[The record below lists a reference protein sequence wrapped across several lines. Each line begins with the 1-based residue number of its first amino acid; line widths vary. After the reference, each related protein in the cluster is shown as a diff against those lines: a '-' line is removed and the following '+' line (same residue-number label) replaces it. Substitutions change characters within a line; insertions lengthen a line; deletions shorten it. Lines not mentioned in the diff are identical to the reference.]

1 MNEEPTQL
9 FTLLGTPVT
18 GEPVAVVN
26 PIEFAGLSIWLMERV
41 NPTDSWLVRLR
52 RGGFGLIAYGLAD
65 LAHVVGHILSAKYA
79 GAPMDQ
85 LHLSVPFPRTLYFD
99 DDVSPLAHQLRAIGG
114 PITSGLLSLLSL
126 CGYLRAAPSSAGS
139 EFYTILAG
147 MNGFLGMGS
156 LFPLSQMDGGAL
168 LKWELVKRGHT
179 PEAAEERVN
188 QVSLL
193 IGGLIIIA
201 ALIFVIRSRIASRKN

>member
-1 MNEEPTQL
+1 MNEEPI

-18 GEPVAVVN
+18 GESAALVN
-26 PIEFAGLSIWLMERV
+26 PIQFAGLTIWLMERV

-85 LHLSVPFPRTLYFD
+85 CHLSVPFPRTLYFD

-114 PITSGLLSLLSL
+114 PTASGLLSLLSL
-126 CGYLRAAPSSAGS
+126 CGYLRVAPGSAGA

-147 MNGFLGMGS
+147 MNGVLGIGS
-156 LFPLSQMDGGAL
+156 LFPLNQIDGGVL
-168 LKWELVKRGHT
+168 LKWELVKRGDT
-179 PEAAEERVN
+179 PDAAEKRVN

-193 IGGLIIIA
+193 IGGLIAIA
-201 ALIFVIRSRIASRKN
+201 ALIFAIRARMTSQKN